1 MDHIRWKHHVEYVT
15 SLIDVIVSTA
25 NLAMSAEGR
34 LEMIRKICDT
44 QRQMVNMSD
53 AELADFTKKRRH

>member
-15 SLIDVIVSTA
+15 SLIDVIVSTTH
-25 NLAMSAEGR
+25 LAMSAEGR

-44 QRQMVNMSD
+44 QRKMVNMTD
-53 AELADFTKKRRH
+53 AELAEFTRKRRH